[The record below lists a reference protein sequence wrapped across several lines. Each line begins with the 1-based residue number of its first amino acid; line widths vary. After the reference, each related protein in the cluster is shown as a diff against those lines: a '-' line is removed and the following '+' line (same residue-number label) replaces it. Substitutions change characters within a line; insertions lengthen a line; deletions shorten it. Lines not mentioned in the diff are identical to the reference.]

1 MSDVIVYGLF
11 GCAALF
17 AALSGWLGKAR
28 PLLALLA
35 AMGVIVGV
43 LAALTLG
50 WTLTQLRSPV
60 LAVCAGA
67 MAALLFGKGEG
78 RA

>member
-17 AALSGWLGKAR
+17 AALSGGLTKAR
-28 PLLALLA
+28 SLLALLA
-35 AMGVIVGV
+35 ALGVLVGV
-43 LAALTLG
+43 LVALTLG
-50 WTLTQLRSPV
+50 WTLARLRSPV
-60 LAVCAGA
+60 LAVCAAA

-78 RA
+78 RT

>member
-35 AMGVIVGV
+35 ALGVVFGV

-50 WTLTQLRSPV
+50 WTLAQLRSPV
-60 LAVCAGA
+60 LAVCAAA
-67 MAALLFGKGEG
+67 MAALLFGKGES